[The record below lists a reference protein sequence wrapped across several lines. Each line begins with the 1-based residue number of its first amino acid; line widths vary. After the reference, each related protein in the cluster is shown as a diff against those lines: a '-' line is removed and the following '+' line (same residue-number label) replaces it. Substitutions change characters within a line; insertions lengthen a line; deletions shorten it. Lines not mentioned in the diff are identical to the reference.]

1 MIRMQDIVFLSDID
15 ITVISWIGILVRIV
29 PAASTSPIGQFLTC
43 TSAKVA
49 NLLTRASDR

>member
-1 MIRMQDIVFLSDID
+1 MQDIVFLSDID

-49 NLLTRASDR
+49 NLLTRAIDR